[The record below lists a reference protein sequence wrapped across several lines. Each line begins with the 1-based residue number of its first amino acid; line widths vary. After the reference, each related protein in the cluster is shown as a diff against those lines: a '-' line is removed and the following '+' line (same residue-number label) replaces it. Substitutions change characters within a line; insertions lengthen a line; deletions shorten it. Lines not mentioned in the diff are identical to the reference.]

1 MTYPIKNC
9 DEVGYAL
16 YRASQ
21 RFRFQPNLQT
31 FVGLIGE
38 VARTYR
44 PGLSFTNCLDSVL
57 SNHEE
62 LNRQEY
68 EGYKFAL
75 GKVFGTRAATYR
87 KRLYKVAV

>member
-1 MTYPIKNC
+1 VTYPIKNC

-16 YRASQ
+16 HRAAR
-21 RFRFQPNLQT
+21 RFRFEPNLET
-31 FVGLIGE
+31 FIGLIDE

-44 PGLSFTNCLDSVL
+44 PGLSFTHCLDSVL
-57 SNHEE
+57 SSHKE

-75 GKVFGTRAATYR
+75 GKIFGTRAVAYR